1 LPYFSGSGLIW
12 AIRGLQNFGYNQMIH
27 ISTIAVAKK
36 KTRVRYYWDHSIT
49 FTIRRKTG
57 TGRKMN

>member
-1 LPYFSGSGLIW
+1 
-12 AIRGLQNFGYNQMIH
+12 MMH
-27 ISTIAVAKK
+27 ISTNAVAKK

-57 TGRKMN
+57 TGKKMN